1 MSVRLAAKDKY
12 KYYTPVMMMRWQEFS
27 SFSRLK
33 IKFVSLFTGVTSI
46 LLITFLSKGSG
57 ELTSL
62 TLIHNENFP
71 ARCFLEYR
79 YEILLAGD
87 SLIRCHE
94 DMILR
99 PRRSSSRKLMEKF
112 ILLNNFPR
120 FLFSVERNNT

>member
-46 LLITFLSKGSG
+46 LLITSLSKGSG

-71 ARCFLEYR
+71 ARCFLENR
-79 YEILLAGD
+79 YEILLASD

-94 DMILR
+94 NMILR
-99 PRRSSSRKLMEKF
+99 PRRSRPRELMEKL
-112 ILLNNFPR
+112 ILLHNLPGL
-120 FLFSVERNNT
+120 LFSMERNDT